1 MHLAN
6 AAASGEAKR
15 EREQRSRQQPFAEGD
30 VGGGRALGVGPGR
43 SPKAHMTYMLA
54 AVDGRLSR
62 QISACRFSRKPVRG
76 TDGHRPCQ

>member
-30 VGGGRALGVGPGR
+30 VGGGRGGR
-43 SPKAHMTYMLA
+43 AWRAPLA
-54 AVDGRLSR
+54 SARDGL
-62 QISACRFSRKPVRG
+62 RKRI
-76 TDGHRPCQ
+76 